1 MTATTT
7 PTTTVNVPNVNQ
19 PSGIDW
25 GDFAAQFL
33 MNVEPIAEKL
43 ADAGVTAAATAV
55 PFGTVI
61 ESFIG
66 PNVINQYV
74 YQAFHTA
81 SAAVAGKTIE
91 LPDSQNFIV
100 QAATSM
106 FNAGEPHLAAFLGP
120 KVGALIQSAAAL
132 LPPLYTPSAPTGPTG

>member
-1 MTATTT
+1 MTTSTTMT
-7 PTTTVNVPNVNQ
+7 NVPAVNG

-33 MNVEPIAEKL
+33 TNIEPIGEKL
-43 ADAGVTAAATAV
+43 ADAGLNAAATAV
-55 PFGTVI
+55 PFGAVI

-66 PNVINQYV
+66 PNVIHQYV
-74 YQAFHTA
+74 SQAFHTA
-81 SAAVAGKTIE
+81 EAALEGKTIE
-91 LPDSQNFIV
+91 LPDSQNFII

-120 KVGALIQSAAAL
+120 KVGALIQTAASK
-132 LPPLYTPSAPTGPTG
+132 LPPFGGAKS